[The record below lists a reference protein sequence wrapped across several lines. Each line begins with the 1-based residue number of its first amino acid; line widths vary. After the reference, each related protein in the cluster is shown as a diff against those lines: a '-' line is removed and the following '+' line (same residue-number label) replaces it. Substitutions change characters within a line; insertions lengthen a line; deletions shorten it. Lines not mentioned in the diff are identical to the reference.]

1 MIFHSSI
8 TASDPERVAR
18 VIAELWRGTARK
30 APPGM
35 FDDKCYVAFALDD
48 RGTQMEVFPH
58 DFAFVLRSKVNEV
71 KEFDPRRGAAAGLTA
86 THYAIATPLSEK
98 EVHAIA
104 EREGWEHGTHH
115 RDVPGGGYGVI
126 EVWLEN
132 RQMLE
137 VLTADMQ
144 HQYAQTMALARKRFQ
159 AS

>member
-8 TASDPERVAR
+8 TASEPERVAH
-18 VIAELWRGTARK
+18 VIAELWRGTARR
-30 APPGM
+30 APAEL
-35 FDDKCYVAFALDD
+35 FAECYVAFALDE
-48 RGTQMEVFPH
+48 RGTQIEVFPH

-71 KEFDPRRGAAAGLTA
+71 KEYDPERRKDVGLTA
-86 THYAIATPLSEK
+86 THYAIASPLSEK

-104 EREGWEHGTHH
+104 RREGWECSTYQ

-126 EVWLEN
+126 EFWLEN

-137 VLTADMQ
+137 VLTDEMQ
-144 HQYAQTMALARKRFQ
+144 HQYAETMAKVRSRLQ